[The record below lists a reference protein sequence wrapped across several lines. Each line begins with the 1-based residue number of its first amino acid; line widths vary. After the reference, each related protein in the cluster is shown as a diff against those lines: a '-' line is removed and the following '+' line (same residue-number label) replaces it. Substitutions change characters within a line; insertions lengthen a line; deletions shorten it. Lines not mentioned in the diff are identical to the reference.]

1 LENSKKIDPMKT
13 NLDRIDDLRFNLP
26 NLFSLSDIP
35 WCTPLL
41 TIPTHMLCCEEDV
54 QIIQKIIYKLLTE
67 ELPNRSDGTVMDR
80 HVLFSEVY
88 IYLTKH
94 RDTPAHCKFVEVLEE
109 EIKKHN
115 TVTNLPKMMDGVKHI
130 FEEIIHKI
138 NAQKT
143 RIKAAEKEEEER
155 KKKSEAGVSLGIK
168 DSDDALVVF
177 ESPSSPTENLKKLE
191 SIDEIEDDMDDAN
204 TDSNS
209 KMISKIIGKSE
220 TDSDVLE
227 IEESGKKNGKNGKK
241 GENGKNGRSIN
252 GKKNINGKNG
262 TKSNKKHSKMSY
274 MDKLRKE
281 CQAGKNFK
289 ELPSI
294 MPQSLYDLFKISSTR
309 PKDGER
315 LDFFG
320 RREIPV
326 DKQHNHQ
333 GLLYAHLE
341 EKENEGDKME
351 DNNDKLMA
359 KNNNKGEID
368 KNSDKLSAGKIRENR
383 DHRDKEFRENRG
395 HRDYKKSY
403 EDRKRDRR
411 GEDDKKIAGLTS
423 GIVLPE
429 KDRKRV
435 SPHVR
440 EPSPSGYKMKKRF

>member
-1 LENSKKIDPMKT
+1 
-13 NLDRIDDLRFNLP
+13 
-26 NLFSLSDIP
+26 
-35 WCTPLL
+35 
-41 TIPTHMLCCEEDV
+41 
-54 QIIQKIIYKLLTE
+54 
-67 ELPNRSDGTVMDR
+67 
-80 HVLFSEVY
+80 
-88 IYLTKH
+88 
-94 RDTPAHCKFVEVLEE
+94 
-109 EIKKHN
+109 
-115 TVTNLPKMMDGVKHI
+115 MDGVKHI
-130 FEEIIHKI
+130 FEEIIHEV
-138 NAQKT
+138 NAKKT
-143 RIKAAEKEEEER
+143 RIEAAEKEEEER

-177 ESPSSPTENLKKLE
+177 ESPSSPTENLKKLSSVDEMNDERDEMTNVE
-191 SIDEIEDDMDDAN
+191 SATKMNSEIN
-204 TDSNS
+204 
-209 KMISKIIGKSE
+209 KSE
-220 TDSDVLE
+220 TDCEALDNKDPK
-227 IEESGKKNGKNGKK
+227 SGVKLNKIGQNGKK
-241 GENGKNGRSIN
+241 LDNKSKYA
-252 GKKNINGKNG
+252 KKQSKL
-262 TKSNKKHSKMSY
+262 TKMTY

-281 CQAGKNFK
+281 CKAGKHFK

-320 RREIPV
+320 RREVPV

-341 EKENEGDKME
+341 EKEGNGEVD
-351 DNNDKLMA
+351 D
-359 KNNNKGEID
+359 KNNNIKGEID

-411 GEDDKKIAGLTS
+411 GEDDKKMAGLTS

-429 KDRKRV
+429 KDRKRA
-435 SPHVR
+435 SPHMR